1 MPPQPST
8 GKPTNQP
15 TVKPMT
21 TILLALLAGMIL
33 GAIFTAIKLPLPA
46 PPTLAG
52 IMGIVGIFLGGHTFH
67 WNAKTFFS

>member
-1 MPPQPST
+1 MP
-8 GKPTNQP
+8 KP
-15 TVKPMT
+15 PMI

-52 IMGIVGIFLGGHTFH
+52 IMGIVGIFLGGYTYQ
-67 WNAKTFFS
+67 WITRAFFN

>member
-1 MPPQPST
+1 MPQ
-8 GKPTNQP
+8 
-15 TVKPMT
+15 KPMI

-52 IMGIVGIFLGGHTFH
+52 IMGIVGIFLGGHTYQ
-67 WNAKTFFS
+67 WITRTFFH